1 MKALSAQ
8 MKSAENAEREPRRSQ
23 RRNAGHRGEE
33 TRIVA
38 DDKGRKEGGFMKA
51 LQWPLIIA
59 MVSLAVGG
67 AAAVAESGRD
77 LDERSFRRPSQPI
90 TIRATELGRR
100 VSLQSGSPSPEEYR
114 LVVDELRTRGII
126 RTESRPIRG
135 GQWPTQSPTPVTA
148 QPGFDPARRGI
159 VPLSTPATG
168 RLGLNPTLQSGA
180 NRRPEIR
187 ERDLR
192 R

>member
-51 LQWPLIIA
+51 LQW
-59 MVSLAVGG
+59 
-67 AAAVAESGRD
+67 
-77 LDERSFRRPSQPI
+77 PSQPI

-135 GQWPTQSPTPVTA
+135 GQWPTQPPTPVTA